1 MKMYK
6 SKLGLE
12 LIIPLSILFGWILFD
27 LISQKAWVGVALIV
41 GIVTFLV
48 YGLLSISYVVK
59 EEQLTIKLGVLSYQ
73 KIDIHSIY
81 KISETYNPLSSPAAS
96 IDRVE
101 IMYNKFDSILV
112 SPKDKKGFIEN
123 LTSINPNIEIIYRK
137 Q

>member
-1 MKMYK
+1 MKTYK

-12 LIIPLSILFGWILFD
+12 LIIPLAILFGWIFID
-27 LISQKAWVGVALIV
+27 LISQKAWLGVGLIV

-48 YGLLSISYVVK
+48 YGLLSIRYTI
-59 EEQLTIKLGVLSYQ
+59 EEDQLTIKLGILSYQ
-73 KIDIHSIY
+73 KINIHSIH

-96 IDRVE
+96 IDRLE
-101 IMYNKFDSILV
+101 IMYNKFDAVLI

-123 LTSINPNIEIIYRK
+123 LTSINPNIEIKYRK